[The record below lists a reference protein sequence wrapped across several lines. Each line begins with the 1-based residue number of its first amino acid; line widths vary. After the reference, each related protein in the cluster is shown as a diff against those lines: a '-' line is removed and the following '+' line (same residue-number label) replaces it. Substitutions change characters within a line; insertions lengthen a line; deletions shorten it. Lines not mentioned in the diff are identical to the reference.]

1 MTQPLSHLL
10 HNWDQTRRVSQPV
23 IMWIVKQNSQVTI
36 EVFYLTLNLEEQLDV
51 VASSELSFEPI
62 KMLGQMNT

>member
-1 MTQPLSHLL
+1 
-10 HNWDQTRRVSQPV
+10 
-23 IMWIVKQNSQVTI
+23 MWIVKQNSQVTI